1 VEDLTMSITRRHF
14 LAAGAAATTLSLW
27 PRFAQAS
34 GRDDTRLLVVLLR
47 GGLDGLHA
55 VVPTGDPQ
63 HAALRGRLAV
73 ADARRLDA
81 DFALHPALAFSHDLY
96 ARREWMPVL
105 AVAPPYRQRSH
116 FEAQDCL
123 ENGTARPHG
132 ASTGWLN
139 RCGLA
144 LGAGE
149 ALAMAA
155 VTPLIVRG
163 PGAVRGWSPPLPQQV
178 DPLLLQRLQPL
189 YAADPVLSGDFDR
202 ALEDGRVDAGAGIR
216 GGRLARAMEVAA
228 GFMAATDGPRLGFVE
243 DSGWDTHSQ
252 QAPVLARKLAEL
264 DQGLRQFHDGIGEAW
279 SRTAVVVATEFG
291 RTAAVNGTGGTDHGT
306 GTLAMLAGGAIA
318 GGRIAG
324 DWPGLSPAQL
334 NEGRD
339 LRATTDLR
347 SVFKGVVGDHLGIAR
362 ATLDGRVFPDSGGTA
377 AMKGLLRG

>member
-1 VEDLTMSITRRHF
+1 MRITRRHF
-14 LAAGAAATTLSLW
+14 LGSMGAAASLVLW
-27 PRFAQAS
+27 PSLSGQATPAS
-34 GRDDTRLLVVLLR
+34 VAGTRLLVVLLR
-47 GGLDGLHA
+47 GALDGLHA
-55 VVPTGDPQ
+55 MPPLHDP
-63 HAALRGRLAV
+63 HYTRLRGALAV
-73 ADARRLDA
+73 QEARPLEGG
-81 DFALHPALAFSHDLY
+81 FGLHPALGTF
-96 ARREWMPVL
+96 ARLSAQGQLLPVL

-116 FEAQDCL
+116 FDAQDCL

-163 PGAVRGWSPPLPQQV
+163 PGAVRGWSPPLPQEV

-202 ALEDGRVDAGAGIR
+202 ALEDGRVDADARMR

-228 GFMAATDGPRLGFVE
+228 GFMAAADGPRLGFVE

-264 DQGLRQFHDGIGEAW
+264 DAGLRAFRDGSGAGW
-279 SRTAVVVATEFG
+279 SRTVVAVVTEFG
-291 RTAAVNGTGGTDHGT
+291 RTAAANGTAGTDHGT
-306 GTLAMLAGGAIA
+306 GGLAFLAGGAVR
-318 GGRIAG
+318 GGRVAG
-324 DWPGLSPAQL
+324 DWPGLAPADL

-339 LRATTDLR
+339 LRATSDLR
-347 SVFKGVVGDHLGIAR
+347 ALFKGVLGPHLGLAESVLE
-362 ATLDGRVFPDSGGTA
+362 TQVFPDSRKVRA
-377 AMKGLLRG
+377 LDGLLA